1 MQTFDEGADGL
12 TAETSWET
20 IHVTVDEARSSMYL
34 AGSAAIMLLWGV
46 VTSVGYLSMYAVY
59 TLTPGFAEQW
69 PWFPG
74 PLWGGLAMAGSA
86 GSSILGGRAGQRLA
100 SGTAAR
106 RAGMRVM
113 FYWMALT
120 VGGWLILTAGGL
132 LSGDSW
138 EPPVRAG
145 IGIVA
150 LGYILFGVM
159 TRLVF
164 AATGV
169 GIAAAFYVP
178 HYLLDD
184 AAFGVS
190 GVLSLA
196 TFVLAFWWIR
206 KTGEW

>member
-1 MQTFDEGADGL
+1 M
-12 TAETSWET
+12 
-20 IHVTVDEARSSMYL
+20 
-34 AGSAAIMLLWGV
+34 
-46 VTSVGYLSMYAVY
+46 
-59 TLTPGFAEQW
+59 
-69 PWFPG
+69 
-74 PLWGGLAMAGSA
+74 
-86 GSSILGGRAGQRLA
+86 
-100 SGTAAR
+100 
-106 RAGMRVM
+106 
-113 FYWMALT
+113 
-120 VGGWLILTAGGL
+120 
-132 LSGDSW
+132 
-138 EPPVRAG
+138 RAG

>member
-86 GSSILGGRAGQRLA
+86 GSSILGGRGRPAPRLRDRGA
-100 SGTAAR
+100 PGRDAR
-106 RAGMRVM
+106 DV
-113 FYWMALT
+113 
-120 VGGWLILTAGGL
+120 
-132 LSGDSW
+132 
-138 EPPVRAG
+138 
-145 IGIVA
+145 
-150 LGYILFGVM
+150 
-159 TRLVF
+159 
-164 AATGV
+164 
-169 GIAAAFYVP
+169 
-178 HYLLDD
+178 LLD
-184 AAFGVS
+184 GVDRGGDGS
-190 GVLSLA
+190 S
-196 TFVLAFWWIR
+196 
-206 KTGEW
+206 